1 MSIYGSLDFFS
12 LSELF
17 RIVSEE
23 KKSGRPLLGALFIV
37 AGVGVAVAAAYG
49 FAKAK
54 RERVASEITEA
65 IELGRAGNVTG
76 AVEDLAKIVEEN
88 PENTDALFNYGV
100 GLSGLERIDE
110 ADAIFGRILAINP
123 QDWGAVAE
131 RATILSL
138 KGDLDQAYTLLESI
152 PEGLG
157 RIRERLNSD
166 PVWRKHAKD
175 DRMRALRAKHGL
187 TSLGYNPNP

>member
-1 MSIYGSLDFFS
+1 MT
-12 LSELF
+12 EQ
-17 RIVSEE
+17 E
-23 KKSGRPLLGALFIV
+23 KTGRPIVGAVFIV
-37 AGVGVAVAAAYG
+37 AGLAVAGAAAYG

-54 RERVASEITEA
+54 RERVATEITEA
-65 IELGRAGNVTG
+65 IDTGRNGDVEG
-76 AVEDLAKIVEEN
+76 AVARLAKVVEEN

-110 ADAIFGRILAINP
+110 ADAVFAKILELNP
-123 QDWGAVAE
+123 SDWGAVAE
-131 RATILSL
+131 RATIQSV
-138 KGDLDQAYTLLESI
+138 KGDMDQAYTLLESI

-157 RIRERLNSD
+157 RIRERLNTD
-166 PVWRKHAKD
+166 PIWREHSKD